1 MIAKEHI
8 HNVVE
13 EILRGTGFFL
23 VDLQV
28 SRGNLIQ
35 VFLDHADGISL
46 DQCAELSRKIEE
58 NLSRDEED
66 YELQVS
72 SPGLGQPIRVIQ
84 QYRKAIGQKLE
95 ILLADGEKIRGI
107 LESVREET
115 PEQGAALTL
124 RLLGSKRKPA
134 PGEPVVIEV
143 GSIGQAR
150 IEIEFK
156 QV

>member
-8 HNVVE
+8 YRVVE
-13 EILRGTGFFL
+13 ETLNGTGFFL
-23 VDLQV
+23 VDIQV

-35 VFLDHADGISL
+35 VFFDHADGINL
-46 DQCAELSRKIEE
+46 DQCAEFSKKIEE
-58 NLSRDEED
+58 KLSRDEED

-72 SPGLGQPIRVIQ
+72 SPGLGQPIRVIP

-95 ILLADGEKIRGI
+95 ILLTDGEKIRGT
-107 LESVREET
+107 LESVSEGT
-115 PEQGAALTL
+115 PEQVAALTL
-124 RLLGSKRKPA
+124 RLSGTKRKPA
-134 PGEPVVIEV
+134 SDQPVVIE
-143 GSIGQAR
+143 IGKIDRAR

>member
-8 HNVVE
+8 YRAVE
-13 EILRGTGFFL
+13 EILTGTGFFL
-23 VDLQV
+23 VDIQV

-35 VFLDHADGISL
+35 VFLDHADGINL
-46 DQCAELSRKIEE
+46 DQCAEFSKKIEE
-58 NLSRDEED
+58 KLSRDEED

-72 SPGLGQPIRVIQ
+72 SPGLGQPIRVIP

-95 ILLADGEKIRGI
+95 ILLTDGEKIRGT
-107 LESVREET
+107 LESVSEGT
-115 PEQGAALTL
+115 PELGAALTL
-124 RLLGSKRKPA
+124 RLSGTKRKPA
-134 PGEPVVIEV
+134 SDQPVVIE
-143 GSIGQAR
+143 IGRIDRAR

>member
-1 MIAKEHI
+1 MIVKKHI
-8 HNVVE
+8 YGVVE
-13 EILRGTGFFL
+13 EILRDTGFFL
-23 VDLQV
+23 VDIQV

-35 VFLDHADGISL
+35 VFLDHADGINL
-46 DQCAELSRKIEE
+46 DQCAEFSKKIEDTLSR
-58 NLSRDEED
+58 NEED

-95 ILLADGEKIRGI
+95 ILLNDGEKIRGI
-107 LESVREET
+107 LESVSEAA
-115 PEQGAALTL
+115 PEQEPALIL
-124 RLLGSKRKPA
+124 RLSGIRRKPA
-134 PGEPVVIEV
+134 PDQPVVIEIK
-143 GSIGQAR
+143 SIDSAR